1 MHILSRRPW
10 LEPFLKTIELVLKD
24 PEVVYQS
31 PTGDEFH
38 AVRKLED
45 FLTDNLVVIYKII
58 SAKDGFVISVIP
70 MSEKNKKR
78 RYRTWSQKYP

>member
-45 FLTDNLVVIYKII
+45 FPTDNRVVIYKII
-58 SAKDGFVISVIP
+58 SAKDRWVCDYSNP
-70 MSEKNKKR
+70 DE
-78 RYRTWSQKYP
+78 